1 MNETIR
7 ELIIEEFITR
17 AAVIVT
23 TGSPQA
29 YATDIGSN
37 VLRARSQ
44 VDPGELP
51 CINVVP
57 ETEESENMYGR
68 CRAKMTI
75 RAEGIMLFGALSPS
89 LIAERILGDLKKAFT
104 DPDWDR
110 RRLVTSPASPV
121 TYLDPYAESIVY
133 QGGGTESVLADG
145 SVSVGAVA
153 RFLVTYWTAVGDP
166 WSQ

>member
-7 ELIIEEFITR
+7 ELIIEEFMTR

-29 YATDIGSN
+29 YATDIGTN

-44 VDPGELP
+44 VDPGELS
-51 CINVVP
+51 CVNIIP
-57 ETEESENMYGR
+57 ETEESENMHGL

-75 RAEGIMLFGALSPS
+75 RVEGLVLFGAINQS

-104 DPDWDR
+104 DPNWDR
-110 RRLVTSPASPV
+110 RRPVTSPASPV

-133 QGGGTESVLADG
+133 QGGGPESVLADG
-145 SVSVGAVA
+145 SVSVGAAA
-153 RFLVTYWTAVGDP
+153 RFLVMYWTKIGDP